1 MRFLHLDHPAM
12 GLHVLPTDKFKTN
25 TLVLNIQRPLE
36 EGRVTR
42 TALLPYVLTRGT
54 ERFPSVRDMQRQL
67 DRMYG
72 SYLHADV
79 FKHGERQIVQ
89 FRLELPNGKYIPGQP
104 ELLKEGIAFLHAVLT
119 APVRENG
126 AFKASFVEL
135 EKEALRKRVEGL
147 FNNKSQYA
155 RIRCV
160 EAMCPDEPYRLYSG
174 GRIEDLAAID
184 PAALEA
190 EYAQLLA
197 EGQMDCFVVGDVNPE
212 AVAEELRQV
221 FTFPDRRPVTLAEEH
236 TGQAPSE
243 PKRLVECHDVNQGQ
257 LVMGL
262 RAPVHYTSPD
272 YYAMLMF
279 NGILGGFAHSK
290 LFMNVRERESLAYS
304 ARSRYDAHKGV
315 LFVQAGIDIANHDR
329 ALAVI
334 QEQLAAMAA
343 GEITDQ
349 ELEQTRAMLINTYR
363 EAYDSPGALI
373 NLAFESIAAGRERS
387 IEELAEAVPAIG
399 KAEVVAAGRGLALDT
414 IFFLRDALPQA
425 PVAEPQAANR

>member
-1 MRFLHLDHPAM
+1 MRFLHLEHPAM

-79 FKHGERQIVQ
+79 FKLGERQIVQ
-89 FRLELPNGKYIPGQP
+89 FRLELPNGKYIPGKP
-104 ELLKEGIAFLHAVLT
+104 ELLKEGIAFMHAVLT
-119 APVRENG
+119 QPVREHG
-126 AFKASFVEL
+126 AIKASFVDL

-174 GRIEDLAAID
+174 GRIEDLPAID
-184 PAALEA
+184 PAAIDA
-190 EYAQLLA
+190 EYARILA
-197 EGQMDCFVVGDVNPE
+197 EGPMDCFVVGDVNPE
-212 AVAEELRQV
+212 AVADELRQV
-221 FTFPDRRPVTLAEEH
+221 FTFPERRPSPVTGETLGHAPA
-236 TGQAPSE
+236 QA
-243 PKRLVECHDVNQGQ
+243 KHIVECHEVNQGQ

-262 RAPVHYTSPD
+262 RAPVRYADPD
-272 YYAMLMF
+272 YYAMLMY

-315 LFVQAGIDIANHDR
+315 LFVQAGIDIANYDR
-329 ALAVI
+329 ALAVV
-334 QEQLAAMAA
+334 QEQLAAMNA
-343 GEITDQ
+343 GDITDQ
-349 ELEQTRAMLINTYR
+349 EIDQTRAMLINTYR

-399 KAEVVAAGRGLALDT
+399 KAEVVKAGRGLALDT
-414 IFFLRDALPQA
+414 VYFLRDPQTQA
-425 PVAEPQAANR
+425 PAAEPQAAKR

>member
-1 MRFLHLDHPAM
+1 MRFEHLEHPAM

-54 ERFPSVRDMQRQL
+54 ARFPSVRDMQRQL

-79 FKHGERQIVQ
+79 FKLGERQVVQ
-89 FRLELPNGKYIPGQP
+89 FRLELPNGKYIPGKP
-104 ELLKEGIAFLHAVLT
+104 ELLKEGIAFMHAVMT
-119 APVRENG
+119 EPVREAG

-147 FNNKSQYA
+147 FNNKTQYA

-160 EAMCPDEPYRLYSG
+160 EAMCPAEPYRLYSG

-197 EGQMDCFVVGDVNPE
+197 EGQMDCFVVGDVDPQ
-212 AVAEELRQV
+212 AVAEELRRV
-221 FTFPDRRPVTLAEEH
+221 LVFPDRRPRPVASEAV
-236 TGQAPSE
+236 GQAPAAPRVLTE
-243 PKRLVECHDVNQGQ
+243 HVDVNQGQ

-262 RAPVHYTSPD
+262 RAPVRYDDPD
-272 YYAMLMF
+272 YYAMLMY

-315 LFVQAGIDIANHDR
+315 LFVQAGIDIGNYDR

-334 QEQLAAMAA
+334 HEQLAAIQA
-343 GEITDQ
+343 GDITDQ

-373 NLAFESIAAGRERS
+373 NLAFESIAAGHERS

-399 KAEVVAAGRGLALDT
+399 KAEVVAASKRLALDT
-414 IFFLRDALPQA
+414 VYFLRDPLPQA
-425 PVAEPQAANR
+425 PVAEPQAAKR

>member
-1 MRFLHLDHPAM
+1 MRFHHLPHPDL
-12 GLHVLPTDKFKTN
+12 GLHVMPTDKFKTN
-25 TLVLNIQRPLE
+25 TLVLNVQRPLE

-54 ERFPSVRDMQRQL
+54 ARYPSVREMQRQL
-67 DRMYG
+67 DTLYG

-79 FKHGERQIVQ
+79 FKLGERQVVQ
-89 FRLELPNGKYIPGQP
+89 FRLELPNGKYIPGKP

-119 APVRENG
+119 EPVREHG

-135 EKEALRKRVEGL
+135 EKEAQRKRVEGL
-147 FNNKSQYA
+147 FNNKGQYA

-184 PAALEA
+184 PQALEA
-190 EYAQLLA
+190 EYQAMLA
-197 EGQMDCFVVGDVNPE
+197 SGPMDMFIVGDVNPE
-212 AVAEELRQV
+212 AVAEEINRV
-221 FTFPDRRPVTLAEEH
+221 FTFPGREALPVRGETV
-236 TGQAPSE
+236 GQAPAAPRHLTESQ
-243 PKRLVECHDVNQGQ
+243 DVSQGQ

-262 RAPVHYTSPD
+262 RAPIRYADDD
-272 YYAMLMF
+272 YYAMLAY

-304 ARSRYDAHKGV
+304 ARSRYDAHKGI
-315 LFVQAGIDIANHDR
+315 LFVQAGIDVVNYQR
-329 ALAVI
+329 ALDVV
-334 QEQLAAMAA
+334 QEQIDALKR

-387 IEELAEAVPAIG
+387 IEELAAAVP
-399 KAEVVAAGRGLALDT
+399 KLDRDHVVAAAQGLMLDT
-414 IFFLRDALPQA
+414 VYFLRDQLPQPKSPA
-425 PVAEPQAANR
+425 SSAAGR